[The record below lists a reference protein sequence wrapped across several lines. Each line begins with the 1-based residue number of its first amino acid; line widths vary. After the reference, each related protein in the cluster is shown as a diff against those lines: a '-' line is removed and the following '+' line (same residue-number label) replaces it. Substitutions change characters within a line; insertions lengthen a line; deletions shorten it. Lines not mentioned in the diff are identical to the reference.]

1 MNHDHPTLTAG
12 SPLTEMEI
20 MWVLMAVMFAWNFV
34 MAYQHYR
41 LKNKVDCKCGE
52 RKAKI

>member
-1 MNHDHPTLTAG
+1 MGHEHPVLTTG

-34 MAYQHYR
+34 MAYQHYK
-41 LKNKVDCKCGE
+41 LKNKADCSCKE
-52 RKAKI
+52 KK

>member
-1 MNHDHPTLTAG
+1 VYHDHPTITAG
-12 SPLTEMEI
+12 SPITEMEA

-41 LKNKVDCKCGE
+41 LKKKAECSCKE
-52 RKAKI
+52 KK